1 MEFELSFDPVEHQS
15 DQFTSGQLGALVDV
29 YTQGN
34 FPNLSEADVVIFSV
48 VENRGLDPEI
58 EKLDFNDIRF
68 QLFYLFQGENRLRIA
83 DLGDLKLGA
92 SPHDTYQLLAD
103 VLQECNERGLLA
115 LFIGGSQDCTIG
127 QYRSFFQTK
136 QFCNM
141 VSIDSRFDLGI
152 NEQSVNSRSYLSH
165 IFNHQPNVLFNFSN
179 LGYQS
184 YLVSRPEVELLNKL
198 FFDAHRL
205 GEIRYNLEEVEPV
218 FRDANFISID
228 LNAIKMSD
236 SPAVVDGSP
245 NGLSSDE
252 ICQLMRYSALG
263 HKLQSLAI
271 YNFNGVRDINNQT
284 SKLIAQMV
292 WCFFEGYFHK
302 MRNIT
307 ANDENLVKYH
317 VSMHDGEYN
326 TCFYKNK
333 HNDKWWMEIPI
344 LSDSNLNLSPNCF
357 VPCSY
362 KDYLLASNG
371 DVPERWWKAFQKVN

>member
-1 MEFELSFDPVEHQS
+1 MEFELSFDPIQHKS
-15 DQFTSGQLGALVDV
+15 DQFTSGQLGVLIDK
-29 YTQGN
+29 YTQGE

-48 VENRGLDPEI
+48 VENRGLNSEF
-58 EKLDFNDIRF
+58 EKLNFDDIRF
-68 QLFYLFQGENRLRIA
+68 QLYSLFQGENRLRIA
-83 DLGDLKLGA
+83 DLGNLKLGE
-92 SPHDTYQLLAD
+92 SLRDTYQLLAD
-103 VLQECNERGLLA
+103 VLKECNDRGLFA

-127 QYRSFFQTK
+127 QYKSFVQSN

-141 VSIDSRFDLGI
+141 VAIDSRFDLGI
-152 NEQSVNSRSYLSH
+152 NQEKVDSSSYLSH

-198 FFDAHRL
+198 FFDVHRL
-205 GEIRYNLEEVEPV
+205 GEIRSNLEEVEPV
-218 FRDANFISID
+218 LRDANFISID
-228 LNAIKMSD
+228 LNAVKMSE
-236 SPAVVDGSP
+236 SPASVDGSP
-245 NGLSSDE
+245 NGLSSEE

-263 HKLQSLAI
+263 HKLESLAI
-271 YNFNGVRDINNQT
+271 YNYKAEQDVNNQT
-284 SKLIAQMV
+284 SKLIAQMI

-326 TCFYKNK
+326 TCFFKNK

-344 LSDSNLNLSPNCF
+344 LSDSNQNFSPNCF

>member
-1 MEFELSFDPVEHQS
+1 MEFELSFDPVEHLS
-15 DQFTSGQLGALVDV
+15 DQFRSGQLGALVDV

-34 FPNLSEADVVIFSV
+34 FPNLSEADVVIFSI
-48 VENRGLDPEI
+48 VENRGLDSEI

-68 QLFYLFQGENRLRIA
+68 QLFSLFQGENRLRIA

-92 SPHDTYQLLAD
+92 SPSDTYQLLAD
-103 VLQECNERGLLA
+103 VLQECNERGLFA
-115 LFIGGSQDCTIG
+115 LFLGGSQDCTIG
-127 QYRSFFQTK
+127 QYRSFVQAN

-152 NEQSVNSRSYLSH
+152 NQQSIDSRSYLSH

-205 GEIRYNLEEVEPV
+205 GEIRSNLEEVEPV
-218 FRDANFISID
+218 LRDANFISLDI
-228 LNAIKMSD
+228 NAVKMSD

-271 YNFNGVRDINNQT
+271 YNFNGVLDNNNQT

-333 HNDKWWMEIPI
+333 HNNKWWMEIPI

>member
-1 MEFELSFDPVEHQS
+1 MEFELSFDPVEHLS
-15 DQFTSGQLGALVDV
+15 DQFRSGQLGALVDV

-34 FPNLSEADVVIFSV
+34 FPNLSEADVVIFSI
-48 VENRGLDPEI
+48 VENRGLDSEI
-58 EKLDFNDIRF
+58 VKLNFNDIRF
-68 QLFYLFQGENRLRIA
+68 QLFSLFQGENRLRIA

-92 SPHDTYQLLAD
+92 SPSDTYQLLAD
-103 VLQECNERGLLA
+103 VLQECNERGLFA
-115 LFIGGSQDCTIG
+115 LFLGGSQDCTIG
-127 QYRSFFQTK
+127 QYRSFVQSN

-152 NEQSVNSRSYLSH
+152 NEQSINSKSYLSH

-184 YLVSRPEVELLNKL
+184 YLVSRPEIELLNKL

-205 GEIRYNLEEVEPV
+205 GEIRSNLEEVEPV
-218 FRDANFISID
+218 LRDANFISLD
-228 LNAIKMSD
+228 MNAVKMSD
-236 SPAVVDGSP
+236 SPAVIDGSP

-271 YNFNGVRDINNQT
+271 YNFNEVLDINSQT